1 MGFSLLRRARRCVP
15 VALLYLVLSQEALA
29 VRRNIEVTK
38 AFIGAAPRLSPET
51 DVARRSSSRGRPA
64 AFGARVV
71 AMAAEGG
78 DGKFCFGGICPSKA
92 TALAMT
98 TLGLF
103 TGAAQAARAD
113 DAMPPSTQVSQS
125 AALEQ
130 RKPESEQSSR
140 AMAVAGRAVVCAPF
154 IDRTTES

>member
-1 MGFSLLRRARRCVP
+1 MPGFSMLRRARRCVP

-51 DVARRSSSRGRPA
+51 DVARARSSARP

-71 AMAAEGG
+71 SMAAENK
-78 DGKFCFGGICPSKA
+78 DGKVCFGNVCPSKA
-92 TALAMT
+92 TALAVT

-103 TGAAQAARAD
+103 TGAAQAAKAD
-113 DAMPPSTQVSQS
+113 DAMPPTQVRSDS
-125 AALEQ
+125 
-130 RKPESEQSSR
+130 
-140 AMAVAGRAVVCAPF
+140 V
-154 IDRTTES
+154 D

>member
-1 MGFSLLRRARRCVP
+1 MGFSLLRRARRGVP

-51 DVARRSSSRGRPA
+51 DVARSRSSSSRP

-71 AMAAEGG
+71 AMAAEKG

-98 TLGLF
+98 TLGIF
-103 TGAAQAARAD
+103 SAGAQAAKAD
-113 DAMPPSTQVSQS
+113 DAMPAPTQV
-125 AALEQ
+125 
-130 RKPESEQSSR
+130 R
-140 AMAVAGRAVVCAPF
+140 MDGRHG
-154 IDRTTES
+154 TYL

>member
-1 MGFSLLRRARRCVP
+1 MPGFSLLRRARRCVP

-51 DVARRSSSRGRPA
+51 DVARARSSSRP

-71 AMAAEGG
+71 SMAAEN
-78 DGKFCFGGICPSKA
+78 DNKFCFGGVCPSKA

-103 TGAAQAARAD
+103 TGAAQAAKAD
-113 DAMPPSTQVSQS
+113 DAMPPTQVSQS
-125 AALEQ
+125 VSCV
-130 RKPESEQSSR
+130 ESGCVCSR
-140 AMAVAGRAVVCAPF
+140 VEACVLCV
-154 IDRTTES
+154 